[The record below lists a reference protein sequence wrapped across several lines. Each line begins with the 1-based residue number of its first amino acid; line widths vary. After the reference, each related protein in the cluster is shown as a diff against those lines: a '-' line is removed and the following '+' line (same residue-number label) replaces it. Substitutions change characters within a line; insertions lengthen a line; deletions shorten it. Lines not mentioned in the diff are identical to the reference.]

1 MIPKINLV
9 LIGGLLPLGL
19 LIIIL
24 KLVVWISATNS
35 ERIYVK
41 KELLRTRVPF
51 VENPYADVDEK
62 EEEYG
67 YRTDYR

>member
-24 KLVVWISATNS
+24 KLVVWISDTNS